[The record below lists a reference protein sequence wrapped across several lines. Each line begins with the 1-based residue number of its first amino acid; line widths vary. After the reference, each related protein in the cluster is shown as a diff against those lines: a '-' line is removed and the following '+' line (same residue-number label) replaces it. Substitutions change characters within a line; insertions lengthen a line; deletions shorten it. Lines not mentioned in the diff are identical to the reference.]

1 VSKPDPG
8 TAGWDAVA
16 ETGDVYAAELMALR
30 LRAAGLDAR
39 VVDQSFRQEPV
50 PIARSLAVVR
60 VFVPASRAEEARRL
74 LAEAEGGAEDAE
86 DLGRE
91 EP

>member
-1 VSKPDPG
+1 VSGPDRADTG
-8 TAGWDAVA
+8 GDWDAVA
-16 ETGDVYAAELMALR
+16 ETSDVYEAELMALR
-30 LRAAGLDAR
+30 LRAADLDAR

-60 VFVPASRAEEARRL
+60 VFVPAPQAAEARRL
-74 LAEAEGGAEDAE
+74 LAEARESRGGA
-86 DLGRE
+86 GSE

>member
-1 VSKPDPG
+1 VSEPDLG
-8 TAGWDAVA
+8 AEGWDAVA
-16 ETGDVYAAELMALR
+16 ETGDVYEAELMALR

-39 VVDQSFRQEPV
+39 VVDKSFRQEPV

-60 VFVPASRAEEARRL
+60 VFVPAPRAEEARRL
-74 LAEAEGGAEDAE
+74 LAEAEAGAEGTD

>member
-1 VSKPDPG
+1 VSEPDPPDTG
-8 TAGWDAVA
+8 GDWDVVA
-16 ETGDVYAAELMALR
+16 ETGDVYEAELMALH

-39 VVDQSFRQEPV
+39 VVDRSFRQEPV

-60 VFVPASRAEEARRL
+60 VFVPAPRAEEARRL
-74 LAEAEGGAEDAE
+74 LAEAESAAG
-86 DLGRE
+86 DLASE

>member
-1 VSKPDPG
+1 MSDPDPG
-8 TAGWDAVA
+8 GAGGGWDAVA
-16 ETGDVYAAELMALR
+16 ETGDVYEAELMALR

-50 PIARSLAVVR
+50 PIARALAVVR
-60 VFVPASRAEEARRL
+60 VFVPAPRVEEARRL
-74 LAEAEGGAEDAE
+74 LAETEGSPE
-86 DLGRE
+86 DLARE